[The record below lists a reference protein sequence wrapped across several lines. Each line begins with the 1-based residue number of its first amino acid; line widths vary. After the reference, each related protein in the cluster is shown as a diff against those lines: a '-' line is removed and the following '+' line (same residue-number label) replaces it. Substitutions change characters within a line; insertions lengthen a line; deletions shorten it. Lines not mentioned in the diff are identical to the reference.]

1 MNRFRLLFAPEEDDA
16 PPAQRSRR
24 DWLVDWVIFV
34 IAIAAGGA
42 ALASSIQHGL
52 HGTLLAVDVI
62 IGAGVTL
69 ALWWRRRWP
78 VALALAMLPPLALII
93 IAMAVYMRPARS

>member
-1 MNRFRLLFAPEEDDA
+1 M
-16 PPAQRSRR
+16 
-24 DWLVDWVIFV
+24 
-34 IAIAAGGA
+34 

-62 IGAGVTL
+62 LGAGVTL

-78 VALALAMLPPLALII
+78 VAVVSALFVTSLLSSSICSLRTSPPTDATPINYPEWRACLADAVLVGSVSARPVPEREAL
-93 IAMAVYMRPARS
+93 RES

>member
-34 IAIAAGGA
+34 IAIVKAAF
-42 ALASSIQHGL
+42 
-52 HGTLLAVDVI
+52 
-62 IGAGVTL
+62 
-69 ALWWRRRWP
+69 
-78 VALALAMLPPLALII
+78 
-93 IAMAVYMRPARS
+93 